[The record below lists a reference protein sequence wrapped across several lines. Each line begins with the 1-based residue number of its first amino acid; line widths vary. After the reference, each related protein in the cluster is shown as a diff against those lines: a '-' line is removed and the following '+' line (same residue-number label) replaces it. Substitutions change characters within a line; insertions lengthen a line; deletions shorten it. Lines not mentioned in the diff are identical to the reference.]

1 MNQGENIISR
11 LSAPQYDT
19 RGMALLGQSFQSA
32 MKSGSDLLN
41 EYGKKQA
48 ENLANAKASE
58 LMAKGDIK
66 SLQQASPLLAY
77 ASEPMQK
84 QAQSLLGSLQA
95 DRAYGLQERASNLAD
110 SEFEYKK
117 QHDAD
122 LINLNREQFN
132 KKYGLD
138 LDEFSFKKSQAAIQN
153 GLSARELLL
162 RENEAKRIADK
173 DALNPY
179 ITSGQSEIPT
189 YSINKK
195 GEYEVSGKTPIVYG
209 LTRDGRTMA
218 INLLTGK
225 PLGKDD
231 VSPKSIDPIANN
243 PKVQKYMNQPQK

>member
-19 RGMALLGQSFQSA
+19 RGMALLGQNFQSA

-58 LMAKGDIK
+58 LMANGDIK

-95 DRAYGLQERASNLAD
+95 DRSYGLQERAANLAD
-110 SEFEYKK
+110 NEFAYKQ

-122 LINLNREQFN
+122 LISMNKDQFN

-138 LDEFSFKKSQAAIQN
+138 LDELSFKKSQAAIQN
-153 GLSARELLL
+153 GISAQELLL
-162 RENEAKRIADK
+162 RKNEAKRLIDK
-173 DALNPY
+173 DAEAKKAWQIQLNNVKQYNEKGKVIGEVATPYAFNPY
-179 ITSGQSEIPT
+179 TM
-189 YSINKK
+189 
-195 GEYEVSGKTPIVYG
+195 EY
-209 LTRDGRTMA
+209 
-218 INLLTGK
+218 K
-225 PLGKDD
+225 PLLQSGGGLPPLK
-231 VSPKSIDPIANN
+231 
-243 PKVQKYMNQPQK
+243 